1 MDQIKPVRLTPDRM
15 QEPKAPGCMGWI
27 SWVDLPASIQWMYAL
42 LEANEAKAFGRPC
55 PIENMHDRPTKDD
68 RHG

>member
-1 MDQIKPVRLTPDRM
+1 MAQIKPVRLTPERM
-15 QEPKAPGCMGWI
+15 QEQKAPGHIRWG
-27 SWVDLPASIQWMYAL
+27 SWLDLPASVQWDLAEK
-42 LEANEAKAFGRPC
+42 EASEAKAFVRTC